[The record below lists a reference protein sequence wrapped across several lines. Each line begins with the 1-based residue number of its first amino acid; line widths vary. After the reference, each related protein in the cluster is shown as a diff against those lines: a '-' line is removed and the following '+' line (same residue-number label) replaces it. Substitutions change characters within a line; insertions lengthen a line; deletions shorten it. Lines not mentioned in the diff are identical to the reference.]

1 MSGTSIAQ
9 PDVTLLMDADG
20 VIQKVTISKL
30 ITRESTDPW
39 VGRRWEDTVGDMGG
53 DKVRRMISEAKANGV
68 SPFRQVTQL
77 LPNGTEVPIEYTTVK
92 LGARGGLMAVGKSL
106 RVVAEL
112 QARLISTQQKLE
124 RDYWRLRD
132 FENRYKHLLDV
143 SDDPVLVLNAN
154 SLRVIEANPAA
165 QLLLG
170 TGDKRKDDLTN
181 RDIAADLPA
190 QERSALQT
198 LARHVRETGK
208 APAIVLHLGPAGTRC
223 VARGSLMKA
232 DAHFQILL
240 RLAPAD
246 STGRGV
252 ALAPA
257 APSLEDL
264 VEVLPDGFVVID
276 PEDTVIK
283 RCNTAF
289 RDLVEAASKTQVKGQ
304 RLSRWMWRPG
314 ADMSLLVSNV
324 RRHDAVR
331 MFSSTVHGERGTE
344 TDVEVSAVAVPPG
357 KPEMIVMLVRD
368 VSRRLG
374 SGDDGSRLLSALG
387 PITEQIGRTSLR
399 HLVDETTSVVE
410 MHYVKAALDL
420 AGGNRTAAAE
430 MLGLSRQSLYTK
442 LKRYNLEDGKGQPEH
457 DNDPAR
463 RKR

>member
-20 VIQKVTISKL
+20 VIQKVTMSKM

-53 DKVRRMISEAKANGV
+53 DKVRRMISEAKTHGV

-112 QARLISTQQKLE
+112 QARLVSTQQKLE
-124 RDYWRLRD
+124 RDYWKLRD

-143 SDDPVLVLNAN
+143 SDDPVLVLNAT
-154 SLRVIEANPAA
+154 SLRVIEANSAA
-165 QLLLG
+165 QQMLG

-181 RDIAADLPA
+181 RDITADLPA
-190 QERSALQT
+190 QERTALQT

-232 DAHFQILL
+232 DSHFQILL

-246 STGRGV
+246 SARGIS
-252 ALAPA
+252 A
-257 APSLEDL
+257 APPAPSIEDL
-264 VEVLPDGFVVID
+264 VEHLPDGFVVID
-276 PEDTVIK
+276 QDTVVK
-283 RCNTAF
+283 RCNAAF
-289 RDLVEAASKTQVKGQ
+289 RDLVEAASKTQIKGQ

-324 RRHDAVR
+324 RRHDVVR
-331 MFSSTVHGERGTE
+331 SFSTTVHGERGAE
-344 TDVEVSAVAVPPG
+344 MDVEVSAVAVPPG
-357 KPEMIVMLVRD
+357 KPDSIVLIVRD
-368 VSRRLG
+368 VSRRLP
-374 SGDDGSRLLSALG
+374 SVDDGSRLVSALG
-387 PITEQIGRTSLR
+387 PITEQIGRSSLR
-399 HLVDETTSVVE
+399 NLVDETTSVVE
-410 MHYVKAALDL
+410 MHYVKAALEL

-442 LKRYNLEDGKGQPEH
+442 LKRYNLEDGRGQPEN
-457 DNDPAR
+457 DNDPTR

>member
-77 LPNGTEVPIEYTTVK
+77 LPNGSEVPIEYTTVK

-112 QARLISTQQKLE
+112 QARLVSTQQKLE
-124 RDYWRLRD
+124 RDYWKLRD

-143 SDDPVLVLNAN
+143 SDDPVLVLNATT
-154 SLRVIEANPAA
+154 LRVVEANPAA
-165 QLLLG
+165 MQLLS
-170 TGDKRKDDLTN
+170 TGDKRRDDLAN
-181 RDIAADLPA
+181 RDITADLPA
-190 QERSALQT
+190 QERASLQT

-208 APAIVLHLGPAGTRC
+208 APAIVLHLGPAATRC

-232 DAHFQILL
+232 DTHFQILL

-246 STGRGV
+246 AARGAAV
-252 ALAPA
+252 AA
-257 APSLEDL
+257 ASPSLEDL
-264 VEVLPDGFVVID
+264 IELLPDGFVVID
-276 PEDTVIK
+276 QDTVIK

-289 RDLVEAASKTQVKGQ
+289 RDLVEAASKTQIKGQ

-324 RRHDAVR
+324 RRHEVVR
-331 MFSSTVHGERGTE
+331 MFSTTVHGELGTE

-357 KPEMIVMLVRD
+357 KPEDIVLLVRD
-368 VSRRLG
+368 VSRRLN
-374 SGDDGSRLLSALG
+374 SGDDGNRLLSALG
-387 PITEQIGRTSLR
+387 PITEQIGRASLR
-399 HLVDETTSVVE
+399 NLVDETTSVVE

-442 LKRYNLEDGKGQPEH
+442 LKRYHLEDGKGQP
-457 DNDPAR
+457 DTNNDPAR

>member
-30 ITRESTDPW
+30 ITRESTAPW

-53 DKVRRMISEAKANGV
+53 DKVRRMISEAKAHGV

-112 QARLISTQQKLE
+112 QARLVSTQQKLE
-124 RDYWRLRD
+124 RDYWKLRD

-143 SDDPVLVLNAN
+143 SDDPVLVLNA
-154 SLRVIEANPAA
+154 STLRVIEANPAA
-165 QLLLG
+165 QQLLG
-170 TGDKRKDDLTN
+170 TTGDKRKDDFTN

-208 APAIVLHLGPAGTRC
+208 APAIVLHLGPAATRC

-240 RLAPAD
+240 RLAPAE
-246 STGRGV
+246 SSRGIS
-252 ALAPA
+252 LTPP
-257 APSLEDL
+257 APSLDDL
-264 VEVLPDGFVVID
+264 IEQLPDGFVVID
-276 PEDTVIK
+276 PDTVIK
-283 RCNTAF
+283 RCNAAF
-289 RDLVEAASKTQVKGQ
+289 RDLVEAASKTQIMGQ

-314 ADMSLLVSNV
+314 ADMALLVSNV
-324 RRHDAVR
+324 RRHDVVR
-331 MFSSTVHGERGTE
+331 MFSTTVHGERGTE

-357 KPEMIVMLVRD
+357 KPEMIVLIVRD
-368 VSRRLG
+368 VSRRLA
-374 SGDDGSRLLSALG
+374 SADDGSRLLSALG

-410 MHYVKAALDL
+410 MHYVKAALEL

-442 LKRYNLEDGKGQPEH
+442 LKRYNIEDGKGQPEN